1 MSHIIRYSYADQSR
15 LMPYLG
21 GELNA
26 DQRRILGI
34 MRAEAGVYQ
43 AELERQDIDL
53 GVTIPEALE
62 HLVAG
67 RADAAGEYAGQA
79 YYTALTL
86 IMQSIGSDIID
97 YTVYSK
103 PSTFF
108 GLLDEELRRAG
119 VPADLLV
126 HDYFYAGPPEEIPFS
141 IPVPP
146 WGYPAI
152 GRWPLA
158 KAKPAAD
165 AYRAALDRVDDSFAY
180 DLRKLITM
188 LETEHEVWQ
197 ENLEYG
203 HTMDTL
209 FFYIGG

>member
-1 MSHIIRYSYADQSR
+1 MSHIISYSIAEQRR
-15 LMPYLG
+15 LLPYLG

-26 DQRRILGI
+26 DQQRILDI
-34 MRAEAGVYQ
+34 VRSESRAYQ

-53 GVTIPEALE
+53 GLTISDALE
-62 HLVAG
+62 HLAAG
-67 RADAAGEYAGQA
+67 RADAEGEYAGQA

-86 IMQSIGSDIID
+86 LMQSIGSDIID

-108 GLLDEELRRAG
+108 GLLDDELRRAG
-119 VPADLLV
+119 VPADLLP
-126 HDYFYAGPPEEIPFS
+126 HDYFYAGPPDEIGFS
-141 IPVPP
+141 IPTPP

-165 AYRAALDRVDDSFAY
+165 AYRAVLDRVDDSFAY
-180 DLRKLITM
+180 DLNKLIEM
-188 LETEHEVWQ
+188 LDLEHTVWQ
-197 ENLEYG
+197 DSLDND
-203 HTMDTL
+203 HHIDTL